1 MTGLT
6 NESPSLLSRLANSA
20 VAGVKLLAV
29 GLAALAMAMV
39 AVVTTVVGVVAKVLA
54 EMLGQVAGLVCEALP
69 FLLSLVPVLA
79 RGALI
84 LATGASMVLAYP
96 FLWTGYAGDT
106 GSLIVGGAIA
116 AGLVLA
122 PVAWAALSG
131 KWASLLGAI
140 TGTWAV
146 WLLAHLGAGARTF
159 VVLAPLAV
167 VTVSQIFDERKEEHA
182 RRQHQ
187 TLANAGQVDFD
198 GGDGLHDVV
207 GVATADGR

>member
-1 MTGLT
+1 MTD
-6 NESPSLLSRLANSA
+6 SPALLPRLAHVS
-20 VAGVKLLAV
+20 VTGVKLLAV
-29 GLAALAMAMV
+29 GLAALVMAIV
-39 AVVTTVVGVVAKVLA
+39 ATVTTVVGVTAKVLA
-54 EMLGQVAGLVCEALP
+54 EVLAQLAALVREALP
-69 FLLSLVPVLA
+69 FLLSIVPVLA
-79 RGALI
+79 RAALI

-96 FLWTGYAGDT
+96 FLWDGYAGDT
-106 GSLIVGGAIA
+106 GSVIVGGAIA

-167 VTVSQIFDERKEEHA
+167 LTVSQIFDGRDGEHA
-182 RRQHQ
+182 RGQYQ
-187 TLANAGQVDFD
+187 TLADTGQV
-198 GGDGLHDVV
+198 GLDDRNRIHDVER
-207 GVATADGR
+207 VAAPDGR

>member
-1 MTGLT
+1 M
-6 NESPSLLSRLANSA
+6 NESPSLLSRLVNSA

-29 GLAALAMAMV
+29 GLAALAMAIV
-39 AVVTTVVGVVAKVLA
+39 AAVTTAIGVIAKVLA
-54 EMLGQVAGLVCEALP
+54 EVLAQVAGLVREALP

-79 RGALI
+79 RAALV

-96 FLWTGYAGDT
+96 FLWAGYASDT

-122 PVAWAALSG
+122 PVAWAALSE

-140 TGTWAV
+140 VGTWAV

-167 VTVSQIFDERKEEHA
+167 VTVSQIFDGRKEEHT
-182 RRQHQ
+182 RGQHQ
-187 TLANAGQVDFD
+187 TLANAGQTDLD
-198 GGDGLHDVV
+198 ERDGLHDVV
-207 GVATADGR
+207 GVAAVDGR